1 LGKEVVVAQGRGSV
15 EAVAE
20 VRASA
25 LGMASGGMA
34 LEGMVLEGMVLEG
47 MVLEGMV
54 LENMAADNYF
64 RNVESR
70 FLVESPRRRVQR
82 DR

>member
-25 LGMASGGMA
+25 LGMASG
-34 LEGMVLEGMVLEG
+34 GMVLEG